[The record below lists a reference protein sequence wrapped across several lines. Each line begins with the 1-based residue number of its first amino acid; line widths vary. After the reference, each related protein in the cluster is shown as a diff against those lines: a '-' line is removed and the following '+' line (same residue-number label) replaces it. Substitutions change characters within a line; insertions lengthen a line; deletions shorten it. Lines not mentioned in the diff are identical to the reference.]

1 MDAPN
6 GDGAQRRDRRPLEH
20 VEGLPGSSLAVVLF
34 VRLLLRS
41 VALGSRATMNVASY
55 LDTLVERVAE
65 TYLQTGVNLLGDA
78 IPTNADGAN
87 PIIDAPPPP
96 PVPPAEANQ
105 VQIPPPP
112 PIPAIVAH
120 PPHYLAH
127 AALQV
132 HPAPVNILV
141 HPPPPAVDPPAQIA
155 DAGNAAQPLPPAYGD
170 VEDAPPD
177 AIAVAA
183 PAAPGL
189 GDQHLGTHYY
199 AVFVGRQVGVF
210 DNWCVYVSP
219 VVCREL
225 TSF

>member
-65 TYLQTGVNLLGDA
+65 TYLQTGVNLLGDD
-78 IPTNADGAN
+78 IRNDGAN

-96 PVPPAEANQ
+96 PAPPAAANQ

-112 PIPAIVAH
+112 PPIPAVVAH
-120 PPHYLAH
+120 PPQYVPQA
-127 AALQV
+127 
-132 HPAPVNILV
+132 
-141 HPPPPAVDPPAQIA
+141 HPPPPAVDHPAHMA
-155 DAGNAAQPLPPAYGD
+155 DDGNAAQPLPPAYGD

-183 PAAPGL
+183 PSAAPGL
-189 GDQHLGTHYY
+189 GDQHLGTRYY

-210 DNWCVYVSP
+210 DNWYVYVRP
-219 VVCREL
+219 VVFRQL